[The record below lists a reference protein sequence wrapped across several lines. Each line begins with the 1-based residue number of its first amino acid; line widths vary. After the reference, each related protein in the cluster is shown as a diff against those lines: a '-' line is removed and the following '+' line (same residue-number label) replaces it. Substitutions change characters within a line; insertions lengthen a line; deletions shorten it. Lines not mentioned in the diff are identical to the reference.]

1 MPEGITIAAAPSP
14 GPLTTLATVTSPRN
28 SQKLVCD
35 IQSAHGTTYY
45 GNMSP
50 LASPLPSPLPIT
62 TTTTNN
68 NTNTNTNNTNDGY
81 SFMGLL
87 PLSDEQVERAK
98 AHHGK
103 NLIAFGNDRVWYK
116 ILFHALIHPFNILLV
131 VLGTATFLT
140 GDNQGGTI
148 MFIMVLL
155 STVLRFW
162 QEWKSAAA
170 AQSLKSMVST
180 LITVIRLYSCP
191 ESRDPT
197 PEDVERMTNHATVRM
212 DILIEDVVPGDW
224 VQLSAGDLIPADV
237 RVIESKDL
245 FVSQA
250 ALTGEAM
257 PVEKFGASSEAMA
270 AWRQRSTY
278 EEMAKNAVPIDAE
291 AIPVPIE
298 MTNMDVPL
306 SPSGSAFDPRRRP
319 SKIVSFKNS
328 VKQTV
333 FACFGIRRFDHEAN
347 ATHKND
353 MDLNRPDVC
362 FMGTSVVSGTATVL
376 VEKIGSETFF
386 GSMAKELSKRRP
398 ENAFQMGVRNISWV
412 FFGLMALM
420 VPPVLLINGFVHHSW
435 TDAALFALSVAVGL
449 TPEML
454 PMIVNSN
461 LARGAYLMSKKR
473 CIVKNLDAIINLGS
487 MDVLCTDKTGT
498 LTENKVILVRHLDYH
513 GKASIQSLQLA
524 FLNSRFQTGL
534 KNLLDVAVVEYFEKT
549 ASELPMYDKAVAVPS
564 PTTTTSGKEIGSG
577 LTAAAVTFAA
587 RYKKLDEVPFDFVR
601 RRMSVV
607 LKDISDDQAM
617 LVSKGAVEEML
628 SICTKIVIP
637 CQQNPDSVDIQMA
650 AVEGQTIPALDS
662 LVRTNNHEI
671 QTLTPEMVAHLT
683 EMNKNLNIDGLRVVA
698 VAYRDLDKVKSDYG
712 IPDECNMIFA
722 GLIGFLDPPKE
733 STGPAIK
740 ELLALGV
747 EVKVLTGDSAAVCR
761 KVCQE
766 IDLPVKS
773 IITTDDMVGLDD
785 EQVAM
790 IARETTIFAKLTPL
804 QKSLESADVILL
816 EKSLMVIADSV
827 LMGRTTYGNTMK
839 YIVMAISSNFGNVF
853 SMLVASSWLPFLPMQ
868 PIHILTQNLLYD
880 ISQTTIPWDK
890 MDNEFLMVPHRW
902 NIRSILRFMVFMGPW
917 SSIFDITTYLFM
929 WFYFGIQSA
938 DDSAGVT
945 LFQTAWFTEGALTQL
960 LVIHIIRS
968 PKIPF
973 VQTVAAYPVIASS
986 LIISVIVL
994 VLPYIGVFR
1003 ELLTMVEL
1011 PGVFYGYLVGA
1022 LSCYFVVTQLAKMV
1036 YLRTFN
1042 AWF

>member
-1 MPEGITIAAAPSP
+1 
-14 GPLTTLATVTSPRN
+14 
-28 SQKLVCD
+28 
-35 IQSAHGTTYY
+35 
-45 GNMSP
+45 
-50 LASPLPSPLPIT
+50 
-62 TTTTNN
+62 
-68 NTNTNTNNTNDGY
+68 
-81 SFMGLL
+81 
-87 PLSDEQVERAK
+87 
-98 AHHGK
+98 
-103 NLIAFGNDRVWYK
+103 
-116 ILFHALIHPFNILLV
+116 
-131 VLGTATFLT
+131 
-140 GDNQGGTI
+140 

-155 STVLRFW
+155 STGLRFW

-180 LITVIRLYSCP
+180 LITVTRLYSCP
-191 ESRDPT
+191 EHRDPT
-197 PEDVERMTNHATVRM
+197 PEDVNRMLNHATVRM

-257 PVEKFGASSEAMA
+257 PVEKFGAASEAMA
-270 AWRQRSTY
+270 AWRQRSIY
-278 EEMAKNAVPIDAE
+278 EEMAKSAVPAGAE
-291 AIPVPIE
+291 AVPVPIE
-298 MTNMDVPL
+298 MTDMDPASASST
-306 SPSGSAFDPRRRP
+306 SPALHGYRRP
-319 SKIVSFKNS
+319 TKLTSFKNS
-328 VKQTV
+328 IKRSV
-333 FACFGIRRFDHEAN
+333 FVCFGIRRFDPEVSAGHN
-347 ATHKND
+347 KNEV
-353 MDLNRPDVC
+353 DLNAPDVC

-398 ENAFQMGVRNISWV
+398 ENAFQLGVRNISWV

-420 VPPVLLINGFVHHSW
+420 VPPVLLINGFVHQSW

-461 LARGAYLMSKKR
+461 LARGAFLMSKKR

-513 GKASIQSLQLA
+513 GKASMQSLQLA

-549 ASELPMYDKAVAVPS
+549 ASELPLYSDEGVPP
-564 PTTTTSGKEIGSG
+564 PTTNGKEVGSG
-577 LTAAAVTFAA
+577 LTATAVTFAA
-587 RYKKLDEVPFDFVR
+587 RYQKLDEIPFDFVR

-607 LKDISDDQAM
+607 LKDVSDEHGHAM

-628 SICTKIVIP
+628 SICTKIVVP
-637 CQQNPDSVDIQMA
+637 CHQNPDAVDIQMA
-650 AVEGQTIPALDS
+650 IEGQTIPALDT
-662 LVRTNNHEI
+662 LVRTNPNEI
-671 QTLTPEMVAHLT
+671 QNLTPEMIAHLV
-683 EMNKNLNIDGLRVVA
+683 EMNKGLNVDGLRVVA
-698 VAYRDLDKVKSDYG
+698 VAYRDLDKVKPDYG
-712 IPDECNMIFA
+712 ISDECDMVFA

-740 ELLALGV
+740 ELLSLGV

-773 IITTDDMVGLDD
+773 IVTTDDLVGLDD
-785 EQVAM
+785 EQVAL
-790 IARETTIFAKLTPL
+790 IAREATIFAKLTPL
-804 QKSLESADVILL
+804 QKSLVIRALKRSDRVVGFLGDGINDAPALAEADVGISVDTATDIAKESADVILL
-816 EKSLMVIADSV
+816 EKSLMVIAESV
-827 LMGRTTYGNTMK
+827 LLGRTTYGNTMK

-890 MDNEFLMVPHRW
+890 MDKEFLMVPHRW

-917 SSIFDITTYLFM
+917 SSIFDISTYLFM

-938 DDSAGVT
+938 DNTAGVT

-973 VQTVAAYPVIASS
+973 VQTIAAKPVIASS

-1003 ELLTMVEL
+1003 DLLTMVEL

-1022 LSCYFVVTQLAKMV
+1022 LTCYFLVTQMAKVV
-1036 YLRTFN
+1036 YLRIFHT
-1042 AWF
+1042 WF